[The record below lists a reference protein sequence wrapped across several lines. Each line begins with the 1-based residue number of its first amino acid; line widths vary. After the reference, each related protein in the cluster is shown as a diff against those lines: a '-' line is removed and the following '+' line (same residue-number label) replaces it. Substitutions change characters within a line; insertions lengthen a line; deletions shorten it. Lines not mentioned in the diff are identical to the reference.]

1 MESEGQGPSPLDW
14 HSLFPWTPWSMR
26 PHRPG
31 AEASPLQTG
40 TRELGIGAHVP
51 AASPVHQGQAATSP
65 EANGGSCPFGE
76 PVKRGGKGF

>member
-40 TRELGIGAHVP
+40 TRELGIGAHVLLLLLCTRDRQP
-51 AASPVHQGQAATSP
+51 LPQRPMEAAALLESL
-65 EANGGSCPFGE
+65 
-76 PVKRGGKGF
+76 